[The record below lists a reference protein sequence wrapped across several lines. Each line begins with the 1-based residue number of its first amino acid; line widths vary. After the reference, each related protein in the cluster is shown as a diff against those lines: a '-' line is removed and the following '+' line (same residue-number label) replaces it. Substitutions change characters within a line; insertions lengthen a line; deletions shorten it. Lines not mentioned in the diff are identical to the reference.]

1 MTRHAVKTV
10 TFAGRRQHNEDAVLH
25 WSRTLEE
32 KAVSV
37 IAVADGMGGH
47 AAGEVA
53 SQIAIDILGE
63 EWAAFLEGERMEDLG
78 ALRSFVQATYRQIN
92 AEIKERSEG
101 APELDGMGTTLVSVF
116 TVGRKALVANVG
128 DSRAYVLSKGGISQ
142 VSDDHSVVADSIR
155 RGIITPAEA
164 ETSPYG
170 HALTRALDGESDV
183 EADLH
188 PADGWID
195 LPENCVL
202 LVCSDGLSGGV
213 SDRQVEHY
221 LRGIAELEEALEE
234 LVALAYEQGSDDNI
248 SLAAL
253 EVNRLPR
260 TDTDLPVGAGSRLL
274 ENARGGRL
282 QPTRAWG
289 AVFIL
294 VGVLSLAVA
303 YALYFYEGERIWS
316 AGGPD
321 ATLEAGSAD
330 AFQLPFNGDERLAW
344 HLADAA
350 AGQYRQFQVRFY
362 DEASRPLFR
371 HSVMSDTVLYLSDLH
386 EDQASQLASPGDYAW
401 RVFAFTDGDTLKS
414 SVVPLEVTADTSAQ

>member
-1 MTRHAVKTV
+1 MTRHAVKAV

-25 WSRTLEE
+25 WSRTLEG

-47 AAGEVA
+47 AAGDVA
-53 SQIAIDILGE
+53 SQMAIEILEKEWIAFAD
-63 EWAAFLEGERMEDLG
+63 AERIQDLN
-78 ALRSFVQATYRQIN
+78 ALRRFVQTTYRQIN

-101 APELDGMGTTLVSVF
+101 RPDLAGMGTTLVAVF
-116 TVGRKALVANVG
+116 SVGRKALVANVG
-128 DSRAYVLSKGGISQ
+128 DSRAYVLSEEGLSQ
-142 VSDDHSVVADSIR
+142 VSEDHSVVADSIR

-164 ETSPYG
+164 EASPYG
-170 HALTRALDGESDV
+170 HALTRALDGEADV

-213 SDRQVEHY
+213 SDRQVARY
-221 LRGIAELEEALEE
+221 LKGVDDLEEALEE

-248 SLAAL
+248 SVAAL
-253 EVNRLPR
+253 EVNRLQR
-260 TDTDLPVGAGSRLL
+260 TDEVSATGEGLRLL
-274 ENARGGRL
+274 QTARDGRL
-282 QPTRAWG
+282 QHTRAWG
-289 AVFIL
+289 GVL
-294 VGVLSLAVA
+294 VLIGVLSLAAV
-303 YALYFYEGERIWS
+303 YLLYFYEGGRIWPFDGS
-316 AGGPD
+316 A
-321 ATLEAGSAD
+321 ATLQAGPPD

-344 HLADAA
+344 HLVDAE

-371 HSVMSDTVLYLSDLH
+371 HSIMSDTVLYLSDLH
-386 EDQASQLASPGDYAW
+386 EDQTSQLTSPGDYAW
-401 RVFAFTDGDTLKS
+401 RVFAFADGDTLKS
-414 SVVPLEVTADTSAQ
+414 SIVPLEITADSSAQ